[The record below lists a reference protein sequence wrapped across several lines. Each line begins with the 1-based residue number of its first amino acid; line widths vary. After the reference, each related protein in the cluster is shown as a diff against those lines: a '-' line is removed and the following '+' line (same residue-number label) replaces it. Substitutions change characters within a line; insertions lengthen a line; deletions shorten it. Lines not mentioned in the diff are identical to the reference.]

1 MARAM
6 SSCAPSSMVLAP
18 GLAFWRCTP
27 KRRRETDK
35 HEVRSFP
42 SHLIRLDLHSRRAA
56 HHRRRLWQSGAG
68 PRRRSRRGDEDKS
81 VSADGTHAKLL
92 GFLSRA
98 RAGGH
103 NIPYCRIDSLLATGL
118 AGKDGRAAP
127 APAHGYVFSCVCRD
141 CRELVQL
148 LLSRPGNFRDLDRGV
163 PRIGDCYREASS
175 KRMPRRPSALDWRAL
190 PFFRSPASG
199 VVALELQE
207 STWDEARD

>member
-18 GLAFWRCTP
+18 GPAFWRCTP

-68 PRRRSRRGDEDKS
+68 PRSRSRRGDEDKS
-81 VSADGTHAKLL
+81 VSADGTHAELL
-92 GFLSRA
+92 GFLSRP

-103 NIPYCRIDSLLATGL
+103 DIPYCRIDSLLATGL
-118 AGKDGRAAP
+118 ACTDPP
-127 APAHGYVFSCVCRD
+127 ASPPPSLCYVLSYVCR
-141 CRELVQL
+141 
-148 LLSRPGNFRDLDRGV
+148 
-163 PRIGDCYREASS
+163 
-175 KRMPRRPSALDWRAL
+175 
-190 PFFRSPASG
+190 
-199 VVALELQE
+199 
-207 STWDEARD
+207 